1 MAADAPACARASF
14 ASLPRVL
21 QHAILRRVPVD
32 ARARCACLNS
42 GWRDEL
48 ADVSLWTR
56 LDLSLA
62 SGVTCTVNDAALR
75 GASGLARGALTALD
89 VSFREH
95 VTHDEL
101 LAVATSN
108 AGALTE
114 LRVQDWGEQ
123 GCALLTCPNT
133 EELLLAAPLLRAF
146 DADVDATAT
155 EALRML
161 RNEAPFGPLR
171 VRHLEA
177 DFREADVGIIAEV
190 TAAIAAHA
198 SLSSVQFTFAR
209 LDAAGALDAVVD
221 AALVRRL
228 SAVIFYFCR
237 LSPASAPALAR
248 LLGGS
253 ALTELYITSGG
264 VQLLDVP
271 AAALLSDALGANSTL
286 TTLKLHGVRLFAD
299 PAAAAAVLGAL
310 TGHVSL
316 RQLTISQAFAPT
328 EQAVALIGFALGALV
343 AANTPTLK
351 ELSLLYFSLGD
362 AGMRPLLEALPQN
375 THLARLQCVENGLS
389 AAFARDVLLPA
400 VRDNTSLRSFHGGS
414 ELQGAVETQV
424 LVMARRAAAPPSDTR

>member
-1 MAADAPACARASF
+1 MRTHHTA
-14 ASLPRVL
+14 
-21 QHAILRRVPVD
+21 RRVRARLALVLAVFARLPAD
-32 ARARCACLNS
+32 ARARCKLVCRC
-42 GWRDEL
+42 WRDTL
-48 ADVSLWTR
+48 VDVSLWTR
-56 LDLSLA
+56 LDLSLS
-62 SGVTCTVNDAALR
+62 SGVTCTVNDATLR

-101 LAVATSN
+101 LAVATAN
-108 AGALTE
+108 AGAITE

-123 GCALLTCPNT
+123 GCAPLTCPNT
-133 EELLLAAPLLRAF
+133 EELLLAAPLLHVV
-146 DADVDATAT
+146 DADVSATAA
-155 EALRML
+155 EALHML

-171 VRHLEA
+171 VHHLEA
-177 DFREADVGIIAEV
+177 DFREADAGFTAEV

-198 SLSSVQFTFAR
+198 SLSTVHLALAR
-209 LDAAGALDAVVD
+209 LDAPGALDAVVD
-221 AALVRRL
+221 AALARRL

-286 TTLKLHGVRLFAD
+286 IKLKLHGVRLFAD

-328 EQAVALIGFALGALV
+328 EQAVALIGLALGALV

-351 ELSLLYFSLGD
+351 ELSLVYFSLGD

-400 VRDNTSLRSFHGGS
+400 VRGNTSLRSFHGGD
-414 ELQGAVETQV
+414 ELEGAVEAQA